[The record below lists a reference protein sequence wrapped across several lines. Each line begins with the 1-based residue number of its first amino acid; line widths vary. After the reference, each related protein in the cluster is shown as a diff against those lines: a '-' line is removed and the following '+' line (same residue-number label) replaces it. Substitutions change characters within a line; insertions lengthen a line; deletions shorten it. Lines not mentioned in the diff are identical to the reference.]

1 MIDVMRQ
8 PFLPSRRV
16 TWHKVMHVLVN
27 FGFFAFSQPRHPF
40 PDDHTI
46 DCELRFKGAFR
57 SLRVV
62 VNLKMPSITVTAE
75 TTNGNDFKST
85 MTDMNT
91 FENFIGKIKI
101 MVENLPIASPGKATN
116 VESAINIVGEDQ

>member
-1 MIDVMRQ
+1 M
-8 PFLPSRRV
+8 
-16 TWHKVMHVLVN
+16 
-27 FGFFAFSQPRHPF
+27 
-40 PDDHTI
+40 
-46 DCELRFKGAFR
+46 
-57 SLRVV
+57 RVV